1 MGPQGETI
9 MGSAKRWFLIA
20 AIAAVPFAGG
30 GCTIPLGNG
39 CHLDVLTGASSPTYF
54 QTFVVC

>member
-1 MGPQGETI
+1 

-20 AIAAVPFAGG
+20 AIAVVPFAGG

-39 CHLDVLTGASSPTYF
+39 CHVDVLAGANSPTYF